1 MFYFVDLV
9 WLTVAWLWFG
19 CFLYCGMLLL
29 VIGLFAGLV
38 VLSLLIVWT
47 FTFRGC
53 FLLLWVVVCCD
64 CVVFGLRVFLLW
76 V

>member
-1 MFYFVDLV
+1 MLGCLLFACVFYFVALV

-53 FLLLWVVVCCD
+53 FLLLWGGGV
-64 CVVFGLRVFLLW
+64 L
-76 V
+76 